1 MRIVTFKVEEDL
13 LELLDMYAMKHKIS
27 RSEAIREGISRIVD
41 EIKNEPVP
49 RARVEKMEIQIE
61 TGKNKSEPLPK
72 TPVNIIELRGIE
84 DETEDEPIIKARVE
98 KMKL

>member
-41 EIKNEPVP
+41 ELKN
-49 RARVEKMEIQIE
+49 
-61 TGKNKSEPLPK
+61 EPLPK
-72 TPVNIIELRGIE
+72 ERVNTIELRDMA